1 MRQGV
6 VAERVNAF
14 MWCAGE
20 ALFIVWD
27 GERAR
32 ESREAP
38 CHLPRESSEESR
50 SFTREPPHSGPP
62 DPQKQRTPCD
72 PLRPT
77 CRPLVDPTCWSLVSL
92 I

>member
-1 MRQGV
+1 MLLRT
-6 VAERVNAF
+6 AF
-14 MWCAGE
+14 MLYVVCWRGTVHS
-20 ALFIVWD
+20 LV

-32 ESREAP
+32 ESRKAP
-38 CHLPRESSEESR
+38 YHLPRESSEESR
-50 SFTREPPHSGPP
+50 SITREPPHSGPP